1 MGARRCHGRQICAK
15 CVPACSIFP
24 CSLLISRGLTLVHHL
39 RAIQFPGRS
48 FIEAGELMQAQL
60 VMLTAAVV
68 ADITIGPLI
77 VDALRPLT
85 DAPLDT
91 HL

>member
-1 MGARRCHGRQICAK
+1 MWMSWMADLCP
-15 CVPACSIFP
+15 VSI
-24 CSLLISRGLTLVHHL
+24 SLSISRLHCIVQLKSASLTSLEEHTCAHCDGLLQGASL
-39 RAIQFPGRS
+39 G
-48 FIEAGELMQAQL
+48 LQL
-60 VMLTAAVV
+60 IPLSVY
-68 ADITIGPLI
+68 ADITIGPLV